1 MAKMCL
7 KKKSKRMTCRL
18 RYKIQRKVREH
29 NRKKRRE
36 QRKKEKAKS
45 RGGGLGIKKLE
56 HVPNSCPF
64 KQELLEQAERSKREE
79 ERRKEILKAERRNKK
94 SSQKS
99 LEDLVGNAQ
108 SRQKHFDD
116 LQQKSANDKIIE
128 SLSKPIED
136 YAVALR
142 RVVKLSDIVLEILD
156 ARDPLGSRS
165 PQVENMILD
174 AGKRLVL
181 VINKIDLI
189 PKENIK
195 KWLNYLRREYPAVA
209 FKASTQ
215 EQRKKLGWISG
226 ANVITSK
233 AIGADILM
241 RLLAQ
246 RLGYP
251 NVGKSS
257 VINSLKRKIICDV
270 GANPGVTRTVQEVQ
284 LDQKIRLID
293 SPGVIMAKDGSM
305 DSTELA
311 LKNVIR
317 MDKADCQ
324 LAAEAIFRRC
334 SKQKLM
340 LLYNLPDF
348 NDVDEFLNLLAK
360 SIGRLKKGGVPDRK
374 MAARKVLQDWTRG
387 KIRYYCEP
395 PDDRD
400 RIVCSE
406 VVDRMMKE
414 FDLDA
419 ISNEESLVLQSL
431 PSRAIAEAVIMSDN
445 ASAQAGNAGEQLTK
459 VDLSNKASETKG
471 KKRLND
477 YDDIDGSLETEGNRQ
492 DNRFLK
498 HVAKRRKRQ
507 MRKTENRCSRLADA
521 METAMKLADSQDD
534 LAAYN
539 FDDALEMTE

>member
-1 MAKMCL
+1 
-7 KKKSKRMTCRL
+7 MTCRL

-29 NRKKRRE
+29 NRKKRKE
-36 QRKKEKAKS
+36 QRKKEKTKS
-45 RGGGLGIKKLE
+45 GGGGLGIKKLE

-79 ERRKEILKAERRNKK
+79 EKRREILKAQLRKEKH
-94 SSQKS
+94 SQKD
-99 LEDLVGNAQ
+99 LEALVGSAQ
-108 SRQKHFDD
+108 SRQKRFDD
-116 LQQKSANDKIIE
+116 LQQKSANDLIIE
-128 SLSKPIED
+128 SLSKPVED
-136 YAVALR
+136 FTVALR
-142 RVVKLSDIVLEILD
+142 RVVKLSDILLEILD

-165 PQVENMILD
+165 AQVENMILE

-181 VINKIDLI
+181 VMNKIDLI

-233 AIGADILM
+233 AIGADILL
-241 RLLAQ
+241 RLLGSYVKNKEAAGVI
-246 RLGYP
+246 RIGI
-251 NVGKSS
+251 VG
-257 VINSLKRKIICDV
+257 NLKRKIICDV

-305 DSTELA
+305 DATELA
-311 LKNVIR
+311 LKNFIR
-317 MDKADCQ
+317 TDKADCQ
-324 LAAEAIFRRC
+324 TAVQAISSMF
-334 SKQKLM
+334 QLM

-348 NDVDEFLNLLAK
+348 NDVDEFLTLLAK
-360 SIGRLKKGGVPDRK
+360 STGRLRKGGIPDRR
-374 MAARKVLQDWTRG
+374 MAARKLKHMGPNPSSG

-395 PDDRD
+395 PDDRSG
-400 RIVCSE
+400 IVCSE
-406 VVDRMMKE
+406 VVDQMMKE

-419 ISNEESLVLQSL
+419 ISEEESLVLQSL
-431 PSRAIAEAVIMSDN
+431 PSSAIAEAVIMGDD
-445 ASAQAGNAGEQLTK
+445 ALAPPGNACDQLTK
-459 VDLSNKASETKG
+459 VDLSSQSKG
-471 KKRLND
+471 RKRPND
-477 YDDIDGSLETEGNRQ
+477 YDDVKSSLETEGNRQ

-498 HVAKRRKRQ
+498 HMAKRRKRQ

-521 METAMKLADSQDD
+521 METAMKLADSPDN

-539 FDDALEMTE
+539 FDGALEMAE